1 MDIGGKRQEMGKVW
15 LDNKVDD
22 LLQVIEVWMI
32 LRDKMNDKGHYK
44 FPSVY
49 VIKNCIAS
57 HNFSTIFSYKKNCKN
72 FVNVIYEIYVL
83 DQ

>member
-1 MDIGGKRQEMGKVW
+1 MR
-15 LDNKVDD
+15 
-22 LLQVIEVWMI
+22 

-44 FPSVY
+44 FTSVY

-57 HNFSTIFSYKKNCKN
+57 HNFSTIFSYKKNCKK